1 MSGRRLIAIIV
12 GVVGLILLVV
22 VAYLVIFRDT
32 EPEPVVQVTVPAQE
46 VEGEGGEGAAEAI
59 VVTPSP
65 TIDPNV
71 TYVNV
76 VVSLQTV
83 PRGWQMTEA
92 ELDMDE
98 RIASQVGP
106 DVLTSFDEAIGL
118 YARQEIF
125 QGETLTKDSLVRDPT
140 LIGVENFGPSSLIPP
155 GWVAMA
161 VPMDRLNSVTYGFAP
176 GDAVDIMLSF
186 TLNPLDQE
194 FQTLLANSA
203 SFFLQDEGEDG
214 VNQGNIFVIDPFGR
228 FETIATGDLAHIAP
242 SEDPPRPVPVSVLLQ
257 QARIVQ
263 VGTFQPPLPVL
274 PPTPTPD
281 PEAPTPTPGGP
292 PPTPTPPPPD
302 VVLVALNP
310 QQQLFLKYAVET
322 TADIDFA
329 LRGAGDLQIY
339 TTEQVDISYLL
350 GQFGID
356 VPPNAIY
363 SIGGLTDT
371 SAEPEALELQP

>member
-1 MSGRRLIAIIV
+1 MSGRRVIAIIV
-12 GVVGLILLVV
+12 GVVGIVLLAL
-22 VAYLVIFRDT
+22 VAYLLIRQSR
-32 EPEPVVQVTVPAQE
+32 EPEVVVEVPPAQ
-46 VEGEGGEGAAEAI
+46 VEGATEGEDTAQ
-59 VVTPSP
+59 VVDVTPSP
-65 TIDPNV
+65 TIDPSV

-92 ELDMDE
+92 ELDIDE
-98 RIASQVGP
+98 RISTQVGP
-106 DVLTSFDEAIGL
+106 DVLTSVEEAIGL

-140 LIGVENFGPSSLIPP
+140 LIGEETFGPSSLVPP
-155 GWVAMA
+155 GWVGMA
-161 VPMDRLNSVTYGFAP
+161 VPMDRLNSVTYGYAP
-176 GDAVDIMLSF
+176 GDTVDIMLSF

-203 SFFLQDEGEDG
+203 SFFLQQEGPAG
-214 VNQGNIFVIDPFGR
+214 INQGNIFIIDPYGR
-228 FETIATGDLAHIAP
+228 FETIATGDLAHVAP
-242 SEDPPRPVPVSVLLQ
+242 SEDPPRPIPVSVLLQ

-263 VGTFQPPLPVL
+263 VGTYNPPLPVL

-281 PEAPTPTPGGP
+281 PNEPTPTPGGP
-292 PPTPTPPPPD
+292 PPTPTPSPPD

-310 QQQLFLKYAVET
+310 QQQLFLKYAIEA

-339 TTEQVDISYLL
+339 TTEQLDITYLL

-356 VPPNAIY
+356 VPPNAVF

-371 SAEPEALELQP
+371 SAEPEELELQP

>member
-12 GVVGLILLVV
+12 GVVGILLLAVVAFFLIRQNNEPDPVPPAPEEVV
-22 VAYLVIFRDT
+22 VD
-32 EPEPVVQVTVPAQE
+32 
-46 VEGEGGEGAAEAI
+46 GEGGVQEEDLAP
-59 VVTPSP
+59 TP
-65 TIDPNV
+65 TIDPNI

-92 ELDMDE
+92 ELAFDE
-98 RIASQVGP
+98 RASSQVGP
-106 DVLTSFDEAIGL
+106 DVLTSFEEAIGL
-118 YARQEIF
+118 FARQEIY

-140 LIGVENFGPSSLIPP
+140 LIGVETFGPSSLVPP

-161 VPMDRLNSVTYGFAP
+161 VPMDRLNSVAFGYAP
-176 GDAVDIMLSF
+176 GDSVDIMLSF

-194 FQTLLANSA
+194 FQTLLSNSA
-203 SFFLQDEGEDG
+203 SFFLQQEGPTG
-214 VNQGNIFVIDPFGR
+214 VSQGNIFVIDPYGR

-257 QARIVQ
+257 QARIVH
-263 VGTFQPPLPVL
+263 VGTYNPPLPVL

-281 PEAPTPTPGGP
+281 PNEPTPTPGGP
-292 PPTPTPPPPD
+292 PPTPPPPPPE

-310 QQQLFLKYAVET
+310 QQQLFLKYAIET

-329 LRGAGDLQIY
+329 LRGEDDAQIY
-339 TTEQVDISYLL
+339 TIEQLDISYLL

-356 VPPNAIY
+356 VPPNAIF

-371 SAEPEALELQP
+371 SAEPELLEITP

>member
-12 GVVGLILLVV
+12 GVVGILLLAF
-22 VAYLVIFRDT
+22 VAFFLIRQRN
-32 EPEPVVQVTVPAQE
+32 EPEPLPTAPVEVVVD
-46 VEGEGGEGAAEAI
+46 GEGAVPGEDLAP
-59 VVTPSP
+59 TP
-65 TIDPNV
+65 TIDPNI

-92 ELDMDE
+92 ELAFDE
-98 RIASQVGP
+98 RASSQVDP
-106 DVLTSFDEAIGL
+106 DVLTSFEEAIGL
-118 YARQEIF
+118 YARQEIY

-140 LIGVENFGPSSLIPP
+140 LIGVETFGPSSLVPP

-161 VPMDRLNSVTYGFAP
+161 IPSDRLNSVAYGYAP
-176 GDAVDIMLSF
+176 GDSVDIMLSF

-194 FQTLLANSA
+194 FQTLLSNSA
-203 SFFLQDEGEDG
+203 SFFLQQEGPTG
-214 VNQGNIFVIDPFGR
+214 VNQGNIFVIDPYGR

-257 QARIVQ
+257 QARIIQ
-263 VGTFQPPLPVL
+263 VGKYNPPLPVL

-281 PEAPTPTPGGP
+281 PNEPTPTPGGP
-292 PPTPTPPPPD
+292 PPTPPPPPPE

-310 QQQLFLKYAVET
+310 QQQLFLKYAIET

-329 LRGAGDLQIY
+329 LRGVDDAQIY
-339 TTEQVDISYLL
+339 TIEQLDISYLL

-356 VPPNAIY
+356 VPPNAIF

-371 SAEPEALELQP
+371 SAEPELLEITP